1 MSGSAETVVDDDRLA
16 AENDPEAVR
25 IEVIRNRLVRPMPTD
40 RVWGWLGTLF
50 VGAVAA
56 VLRLVDLGRPHS
68 LVFDE
73 TYYAKDALSLLRFG
87 DARAFIDD
95 ADELILSGDLDVFT
109 DSPSFVVHPPGG
121 KWLIAGGIHLLG
133 MEPTGWRLATAIA
146 GILTAV
152 IVVRAGRRL
161 FRSTMLGSLAGL
173 LVAVDGMS
181 ITVSRIAILDGIL
194 AMFIVAAFACLLI
207 DRDLARRKYA
217 EWAASV
223 SLNVDRS
230 ELGPLVG
237 WRPWRLAAGV
247 LLGAACATKWSG
259 VFALAVFGLLTVAW
273 DVGARK
279 SAGAPAAWSGGLFK
293 DGPVA
298 FLTMVVP
305 AVATYVASW
314 WGWIVGDNGWSR
326 HWAAD
331 NPPAG
336 FGALLPD
343 WVRSL
348 WHYHGEMLHFH
359 NNLDAPHGYASPAWS
374 WLLLKR
380 PVSFDYIGLE
390 QGEQGCE
397 ADRCSQ
403 AILALGNPLL
413 WWGACIALL
422 VCLWMWAIRRDWR
435 AGAVLAGVVA
445 TWVPWLFYP
454 DRTVFAFY
462 AVTVVP
468 FLALAVAYVAGL
480 AIGPRATSP
489 SRQTVGA
496 ALVGAYV
503 LCVVGV
509 AAYFY
514 PIHVDAMITYPEWW
528 ARMWP
533 NRWNWPFFDWV

>member
-1 MSGSAETVVDDDRLA
+1 MVDEQSHAER
-16 AENDPEAVR
+16 DPEAVR

-40 RVWGWLGTLF
+40 RVWGWIGALF

-56 VLRLVDLGRPHS
+56 VLRLVDLGRPHG
-68 LVFDE
+68 LIFDE

-87 DARAFIDD
+87 NARGFVED
-95 ADELILSGDLDVFT
+95 ADEMILAGDLDVFT

-146 GILTAV
+146 GILTAI

-173 LVAVDGMS
+173 LVAIDGMS
-181 ITVSRIAILDGIL
+181 ITVSRIAILDGL
-194 AMFIVAAFACLLI
+194 LTLFVVAAFAYLLL
-207 DRDLARRKYA
+207 DRDYARRRYA
-217 EWAASV
+217 DWAATM
-223 SLNVDRS
+223 SLHVDRP
-230 ELGPLVG
+230 EIGPLLG

-247 LLGAACATKWSG
+247 LLGMACATKWSG
-259 VFALAVFGLLTVAW
+259 LFVLAVFGLLTVVW
-273 DVGARK
+273 DVSARK
-279 SAGAPAAWSGGLFK
+279 AAGVPAAWSGGLLK

-298 FLTMVVP
+298 FLSTVVP
-305 AVATYVASW
+305 AAVIYLASW
-314 WGWIVGDNGWSR
+314 TGWIVRDNGWSR
-326 HWAAD
+326 NWAEN
-331 NPPAG
+331 NPPSWLG
-336 FGALLPD
+336 TLMPD
-343 WVRSL
+343 WIRSL

-359 NNLDAPHGYASPAWS
+359 SNLDAPHGYASPAWS
-374 WLLLKR
+374 WLVLKR
-380 PVSFDYIGLE
+380 PVSFDYVGLE
-390 QGEQGCE
+390 PGELGCE

-422 VCLWMWAIRRDWR
+422 ICVWMWAVKRDWR

-445 TWVPWLFYP
+445 TWAPWLFFP

-462 AVTVVP
+462 AVAIVP
-468 FLALAVAYVAGL
+468 FMALAVAYVIGL
-480 AIGPRATSP
+480 AIGPRDANPT
-489 SRQTVGA
+489 RQTVGA
-496 ALVGAYV
+496 ALAGAYV
-503 LCVVGV
+503 LCTVGV

-514 PIHVDAMITYPEWW
+514 PIHVDAVITYSEWW

-533 NRWNWPFFDWV
+533 NRWGWPFFDWV